1 MLLVGLLPTISAN
14 HVFVL
19 LTVAEY
25 RCHLV
30 VLPVILPVC
39 HDANWCQLNMLLI
52 TSHVANPNYVLL
64 AAVGQ
69 LVMLS
74 IISTKQSCYPLLVP
88 ISHAADY

>member
-1 MLLVGLLPTISAN
+1 LLA
-14 HVFVL
+14 
-19 LTVAEY
+19 VAEY
-25 RCHLV
+25 WCHLV

-39 HDANWCQLNMLLI
+39 HDANWCRLNMLLI

-69 LVMLS
+69 FVMLP
-74 IISTKQSCYPLLVP
+74 ILSTKQSCCPLLVP